1 MIKKIKKIGHIAQTL
16 RHLFAFSVNNKTV
29 VHPVI
34 REGLSES
41 NSLGAFVF
49 VVWELEVHTTAVQI
63 ESFSQ
68 NVKTHDDTFAMPTRS
83 TVAPGRR
90 PCWFAWLAELP

>member
-16 RHLFAFSVNNKTV
+16 RHLFAFGVNDETV

-34 REGLSES
+34 SKCFAKS

-49 VVWELEVHTTAVQI
+49 MVRELEVHTTAVQI
-63 ESFSQ
+63 ESFAQ
-68 NVKTHDDTFAMPTRS
+68 NVETHDDTFAMPSWS
-83 TVAPGRR
+83 TIAP
-90 PCWFAWLAELP
+90 W